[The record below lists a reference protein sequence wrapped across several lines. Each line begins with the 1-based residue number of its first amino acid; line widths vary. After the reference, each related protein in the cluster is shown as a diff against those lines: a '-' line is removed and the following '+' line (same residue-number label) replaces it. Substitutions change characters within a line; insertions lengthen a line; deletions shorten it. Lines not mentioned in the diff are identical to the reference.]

1 MAELGRAAL
10 VVTLGL
16 TVYALVAGA
25 SAAYLGRRRLALSA
39 QNALVAAFGSTL
51 VAAAVLLAALLR
63 NDFSFTYVAQ
73 TTSEALPTAY
83 TISAF
88 WGGQEGSLLLWLL
101 VLTGFGAAAVRLNR
115 GWARELVVWVVPVF
129 AAVALFF
136 AFLVVA
142 VASPF
147 ATQPAPVDGAGMTP
161 SLQNPYMLAHPPLLY
176 LGYVG
181 LTVPFAFALGA
192 LLSGRTDERW
202 LVATRRWTLLAWT
215 ALGIG
220 QLLGAHWA
228 YEEVGWGGYYAW
240 DPVENAALMPWLAAT
255 AFLHSV
261 MIQEKRGMLRVWNVL
276 LVILAFSLS
285 LFGTFLT
292 RSGVVNSIHS
302 FTQSSIG
309 PWFLAF
315 IGVVVAV
322 SLAVVF
328 WRLPQLRSP
337 TRLESPVSRE
347 AAFLYN
353 NLLLLALC
361 LAILWGVVYPMI
373 SEALRG
379 EAVVL
384 GRSYYDFFLRIF
396 GLPLLLLMGIGPLI
410 AWRRASLRSLLTTFR
425 WSTAV
430 AVVAGAVLLALG
442 AGSSIPGLIAYTFA
456 AFVTATIALEFVRGT
471 RARKALGASSWPGAF
486 SSLISRN
493 RRRYGGYV
501 VHAAIVL
508 LAIGIAGSSAFD
520 TVAEARLTRGETMSI
535 GDYRLTYASLDER
548 LAANATEIRAKL
560 RVTRGDDD
568 LGTLEAGKN
577 AYTIEQQVSNE
588 VGIRSDPLT
597 GEDLFVIAEQID
609 PDGAVYFRVFVK
621 PLVNLIWVAGLVF
634 LLGSLITLWPDAREQ
649 RRLVERT
656 RDVGVAATS

>member
-10 VVTLGL
+10 VVSLGL
-16 TVYALVAGA
+16 SVYALVAGA
-25 SAAYLGRRRLALSA
+25 LAAHLGRRRLAFSA
-39 QNALVAAFGSTL
+39 QNALLAAFGSTL
-51 VAAAVLLAALLR
+51 VASGVLLSALLR
-63 NDFSFTYVAQ
+63 NDFSFTYVAR

-101 VLTGFGAAAVRLNR
+101 VLTGFAAAAVRLNR
-115 GWARELVVWVVPVF
+115 GWARDLIVWVVPVF
-129 AAVALFF
+129 GAVATFF
-136 AFLVVA
+136 AFLLVA
-142 VASPF
+142 VANPF
-147 ATQPAPVDGAGMTP
+147 ETQAAPVDGLGMTP

-181 LTVPFAFALGA
+181 LTVPFAFAIGA
-192 LLSGRTDERW
+192 LISGRTDERW
-202 LVATRRWTLLAWT
+202 LVATRRWTLVAWT

-261 MIQEKRGMLRVWNVL
+261 MIQEKRGMLRIWNVL
-276 LVILAFSLS
+276 LVLLAFSLS

-315 IGVVVAV
+315 IGVVVTV
-322 SLAVVF
+322 SLALVF
-328 WRLPQLRSP
+328 WRLPRLRSP
-337 TRLESPVSRE
+337 TRLESPISRE

-361 LAILWGVVYPMI
+361 LTIFWGVVYPLL

-384 GRSYYDFFLRIF
+384 GREYYDFFLRIF

-425 WSTAV
+425 WPTGV
-430 AVVAGAVLLALG
+430 ALVAGAVLLALG

-456 AFVTATIALEFVRGT
+456 AFVITTIILEFARGT
-471 RARKALGASSWPGAF
+471 RARKALGATSWPGAF
-486 SSLISRN
+486 SSLIARN

-508 LAIGIAGSSAFD
+508 LAIGVAGSSAFD
-520 TVAEARLTRGETMSI
+520 TVAEAKLERGQSMQV
-535 GDYRLTYASLDER
+535 GDYQLQYRALDER
-548 LAANATEIRAKL
+548 IAANATEIRAEL
-560 RVTRGDDD
+560 AVRRGDRD

-577 AYTIEQQVSNE
+577 AYTIEDQVSNE

-609 PDGAVYFRVFVK
+609 PDGTVYFRVFVK
-621 PLVNLIWVAGLVF
+621 PLVNLIWIAGLVF

-656 RDVGVAATS
+656 REMGVPAMR

>member
-10 VVTLGL
+10 VVSLGL
-16 TVYALVAGA
+16 SVYALVAGI
-25 SAAYLGRRRLALSA
+25 AAATLGRRRLALSA
-39 QNALVAAFGSTL
+39 QNALVAAFASTL
-51 VAAAVLLAALLR
+51 VASAVLLSALLR
-63 NDFSFTYVAQ
+63 NDFSFTYVAR

-101 VLTGFGAAAVRLNR
+101 VLTGFATAAVRLNR
-115 GWARELVVWVVPVF
+115 GWARDLIVWVVPVF
-129 AAVALFF
+129 AAVATFF
-136 AFLVVA
+136 AFLLVA
-142 VASPF
+142 VANPF
-147 ATQPAPVDGAGMTP
+147 AMQAPPPDGAGMTP

-181 LTVPFAFALGA
+181 LTVPFAFAIGA
-192 LLSGRTDERW
+192 LIAGRNDERW
-202 LVATRRWTLLAWT
+202 LIATRRWTLFAWT

-315 IGVVVAV
+315 IGVTVTL
-322 SLAVVF
+322 SLALVF
-328 WRLPQLRSP
+328 WRLPTLRSQ
-337 TRLESPVSRE
+337 TKLESVVSRE

-361 LAILWGVVYPMI
+361 LTIFWGVVYPLL

-384 GRSYYDFFLRIF
+384 GREYYDFFLRIF

-410 AWRRASLRSLLTTFR
+410 AWRRASLQSLLTTFL
-425 WSTAV
+425 WPTGV
-430 AVVAGAVLLALG
+430 AAATGLVLLALG
-442 AGSSIPGLIAYTFA
+442 AGSSIPGLIAYTFS
-456 AFVTATIALEFVRGT
+456 AFVAATIALEFVRGT
-471 RARKALGASSWPGAF
+471 KARKALGATSWPGAF
-486 SSLISRN
+486 SSLIARN

-520 TVAEARLTRGETMSI
+520 TVAEARLVRGQSMEV
-535 GDYRLTYASLDER
+535 GRYRLEYRALNER
-548 LAANATEIRAKL
+548 VAANATEIRAEL
-560 RVTRGDDD
+560 AVSRGDRD

-577 AYTIEQQVSNE
+577 AYTIEEQVSNE

-609 PDGAVYFRVFVK
+609 PDGTVYFRVFVK

-634 LLGSLITLWPDAREQ
+634 LLGSLIAMWPNAREQ

-656 RDVGVAATS
+656 REIGVPATR